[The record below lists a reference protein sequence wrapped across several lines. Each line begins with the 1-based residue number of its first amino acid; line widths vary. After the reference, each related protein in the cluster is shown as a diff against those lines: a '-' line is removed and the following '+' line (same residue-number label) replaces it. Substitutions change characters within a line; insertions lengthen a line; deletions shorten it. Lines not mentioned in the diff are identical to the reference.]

1 MKSTELLVRDSSARP
16 RCWWYFASRPNE
28 PPRKFLRLRRASD
41 HHELNTK
48 CHQVAAATSAQTPT
62 ENGAY
67 ANTRAHA
74 QECPNWLQ

>member
-1 MKSTELLVRDSSARP
+1 MSQAIETGGFYRARRKRMKSTELLVRDSSARP

-48 CHQVAAATSAQTPT
+48 
-62 ENGAY
+62 
-67 ANTRAHA
+67 
-74 QECPNWLQ
+74 